1 MVKEVLK
8 ESEDRMKRTVE
19 GFRRE
24 LTTLR
29 AGRATPA
36 LLERITVDYYGAPT
50 PINQLA
56 NIGVPEP
63 RLLVIQPWDKTMI
76 GAIDKAIQK
85 SELGI
90 MPVSDGVV
98 IRLVIPQLTQE
109 RRTEL
114 GKVVRKRGEEERV
127 AIRNIRREAND
138 LLRDLEK
145 EGEISEDE
153 QRRALDDVQ
162 KLTDKYVREIDQV
175 VEVKEKEIMEV

>member
-1 MVKEVLK
+1 
-8 ESEDRMKRTVE
+8 MKRTVE

>member
-19 GFRRE
+19 GFRKE

-98 IRLVIPQLTQE
+98 IRLVVPQLTQE

-162 KLTDKYVREIDQV
+162 KLTDKHVREIDQV

>member
-19 GFRRE
+19 GFRKE

-56 NIGVPEP
+56 NIAVPEP
-63 RLLVIQPWDKTMI
+63 RLLVIQPWDKTII

-98 IRLVIPQLTQE
+98 IRLVVPQLTQE
-109 RRTEL
+109 RRIEL
-114 GKVVRKRGEEERV
+114 VKVVRRRGEEERV

-145 EGEISEDE
+145 EGEISEDD

-162 KLTDKYVREIDQV
+162 KLTDKYVKEIDQV